1 MNDKDVVDE
10 TETWQRL
17 RMQICRR
24 RKTET
29 IIEKVMEA
37 YNEGAFASSSIANGI
52 IREAITGA
60 IAVDNGTLPL
70 NDLID
75 ILAEY
80 ILLFDSSL

>member
-1 MNDKDVVDE
+1 MNDKDVVGE